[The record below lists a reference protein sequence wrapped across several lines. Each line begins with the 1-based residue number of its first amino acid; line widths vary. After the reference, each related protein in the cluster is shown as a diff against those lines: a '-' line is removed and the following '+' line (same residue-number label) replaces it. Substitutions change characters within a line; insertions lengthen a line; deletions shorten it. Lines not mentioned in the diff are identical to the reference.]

1 MCLSIVSLHRRPDL
15 LIAHITMLLANA
27 QIPRTVNSQPSPI
40 ALITGAATIAPT
52 HEKMFR
58 IKLLT
63 ATPVDDFR
71 GMNSVSIVVA
81 IAKMIIDPMP

>member
-1 MCLSIVSLHRRPDL
+1 MCLSILSLHRGPNF
-15 LIAHITMLLANA
+15 LIAHITMLLVNA
-27 QIPRTVNSQPSPI
+27 QIPRIVNSQPSPI
-40 ALITGAATIAPT
+40 ALIVGVATIAPT
-52 HEKMFR
+52 HEKMLR